1 MPMTL
6 QKFKPT
12 SATQNDVSNEQESSC
27 MSEWAAILP
36 IENQHGSAS
45 RTSFSAVA
53 GDNCNS
59 VVASAAQ
66 THTTESEASRCI

>member
-45 RTSFSAVA
+45 RTSFSAA
-53 GDNCNS
+53 GVNCNS
-59 VVASAAQ
+59 MVPSAAQ
-66 THTTESEASRCI
+66 THTTESEASR